1 MLVLRDLTVIFKAMH
16 PVGSPLTLY
25 DLEFTNPD

>member
-1 MLVLRDLTVIFKAMH
+1 MLVLRDLTVIFKATC

-25 DLEFTNPD
+25 DLKSTNPD